1 MEKSVIKICL
11 FFVFLLIFQNESF
24 GQRKA
29 ELTEEQ
35 YNVLENTYRK
45 AKEKTIDVYYH
56 TIPFESWMQSLWN
69 EDNYS
74 DMGVGFCSFK
84 EPDIKLAFSE
94 LKKQVFDLEE
104 KEIYWKKLSDK
115 IKTSKRKKRS
125 KVSFLSEPIIIGDYS
140 FVFSRSVDQKSVHVL
155 KKDTLGKWKYECGVP
170 LEFELH

>member
-11 FFVFLLIFQNESF
+11 SFVFLLILQNESF

-35 YNVLENTYRK
+35 YKVLESAYRK
-45 AKEKTIDVYYH
+45 AKEKTIYVYYH

-74 DMGVGFCSFK
+74 DIGVGFCSFK
-84 EPDIKLAFSE
+84 ESDIKLAFSE

-104 KEIYWKKLSDK
+104 KEINRKKLSDK

-125 KVSFLSEPIIIGDYS
+125 KASFLSEPISIGDYS
-140 FVFSRSVDQKSVHVL
+140 FVFSRSLDQKSVHVL
-155 KKDTLGKWKYECGVP
+155 KKDTLGNWNYECGIP
-170 LEFELH
+170 LQFDLH

>member
-11 FFVFLLIFQNESF
+11 FFLFLLIFQNESF

-45 AKEKTIDVYYH
+45 AKEKTVDVYYH

-74 DMGVGFCSFK
+74 DIGVGFC
-84 EPDIKLAFSE
+84 
-94 LKKQVFDLEE
+94 
-104 KEIYWKKLSDK
+104 
-115 IKTSKRKKRS
+115 
-125 KVSFLSEPIIIGDYS
+125 
-140 FVFSRSVDQKSVHVL
+140 
-155 KKDTLGKWKYECGVP
+155 
-170 LEFELH
+170 